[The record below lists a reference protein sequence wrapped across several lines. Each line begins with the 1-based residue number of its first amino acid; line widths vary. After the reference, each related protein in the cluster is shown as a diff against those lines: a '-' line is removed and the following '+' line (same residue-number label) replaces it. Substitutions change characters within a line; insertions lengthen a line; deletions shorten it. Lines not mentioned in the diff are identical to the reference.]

1 MVVLLELVLHVGFVW
16 MVAFEALCVVGCWV
30 CLVIWCVVGCVGRVA
45 CCYGAI
51 VLWFLRLV
59 VVVFVSGVGCVVALW
74 TVGLFGLVAFI

>member
-1 MVVLLELVLHVGFVW
+1 MCCGLLGVFGDLVRW
-16 MVAFEALCVVGCWV
+16 
-30 CLVIWCVVGCVGRVA
+30 VGCVGRVA

-59 VVVFVSGVGCVVALW
+59 VVVFVSGLGCVVALW